1 MRTKEDPTDI
11 TIEQENTISALFT
24 AAHEARGFEW
34 DFMHEA
40 HHHALYNEEVIMVLN
55 QLELIWDDQTQD
67 EIALTLGQYLGC
79 VI

>member
-1 MRTKEDPTDI
+1 MRQQEDKNDI
-11 TIEQENTISALFT
+11 TIAQELTISELFT

-34 DFMHEA
+34 NFMHEA
-40 HHHALYNEEVIMVLN
+40 HHHTLYNEEVIMVLN
-55 QLELIWDDQTQD
+55 QLEEIWTDQTQD

>member
-1 MRTKEDPTDI
+1 MRQQEDPNDV

-34 DFMHEA
+34 NFQHEA
-40 HHHALYNEEVIMVLN
+40 HHHTLYNEEVLRVLN
-55 QLELIWDDQTQD
+55 QLEEIWPDQTQD
-67 EIALTLGQYLGC
+67 EIALILGQYLGC